1 MLSARVLLLGVDGVG
16 KTTLLYQLKLNEK
29 IQTLPTIGFN
39 VEEIIHKNK
48 KICIFDLG
56 GGEKIIP
63 LWKHYFQESKCIIYV
78 IDIGDKSRLEYY
90 IKAFDMLLK
99 QHQDFRNIPIII
111 FGNKINDKIE
121 FEPEEMLNSINL
133 PPEISP
139 YVLKGNAV
147 TREGLP
153 ELLDYI
159 CDNIEFK
166 EEEIKEENEEINE
179 KEEDNTEKIVDKKE
193 LKVNMLGL
201 DYSGKTTILYLLKL
215 GEKVTTIPTIGF
227 NVETVEKEGFDK
239 KMAIWDIGGQKQ
251 IRPLWKHYF
260 EKINGLIWVYDISD
274 NETFEESQSELKT
287 ILEETSI
294 SQNIPLLIFANKN
307 DLNKNGNKAED
318 FINGIKDYLNVRP
331 YYIKECNENDLD
343 SYKEGIDWLFSNLE

>member
-111 FGNKINDKIE
+111 FGNKIT
-121 FEPEEMLNSINL
+121 
-133 PPEISP
+133 
-139 YVLKGNAV
+139 LK
-147 TREGLP
+147 
-153 ELLDYI
+153 
-159 CDNIEFK
+159 
-166 EEEIKEENEEINE
+166 
-179 KEEDNTEKIVDKKE
+179 
-193 LKVNMLGL
+193 
-201 DYSGKTTILYLLKL
+201 
-215 GEKVTTIPTIGF
+215 
-227 NVETVEKEGFDK
+227 
-239 KMAIWDIGGQKQ
+239 
-251 IRPLWKHYF
+251 
-260 EKINGLIWVYDISD
+260 
-274 NETFEESQSELKT
+274 
-287 ILEETSI
+287 
-294 SQNIPLLIFANKN
+294 
-307 DLNKNGNKAED
+307 
-318 FINGIKDYLNVRP
+318 
-331 YYIKECNENDLD
+331 
-343 SYKEGIDWLFSNLE
+343 SN